1 MMIFRSHYQEIG
13 EEGEDLDYSQVDW
26 ALISTSVFKG
36 LRSPTSLRLRWM
48 NELSPRW
55 SQESWK
61 KNELA
66 KLKELR
72 ENVGLKKCFLEIFS
86 KFYVLEKMSF
96 FPEQLHLLERSG
108 EPAWH
113 KEVALAVFREVQIR
127 VLECVQV
134 RIVF

>member
-55 SQESWK
+55 SQEVWK

-72 ENVGLKKCFLEIFS
+72 ENVGFKKKFSRNFL
-86 KFYVLEKMSF
+86 
-96 FPEQLHLLERSG
+96 
-108 EPAWH
+108 
-113 KEVALAVFREVQIR
+113 
-127 VLECVQV
+127 
-134 RIVF
+134 